1 MAPVAA
7 APAKGAPPAPIPAA
21 ESASLE
27 DKNWF
32 FDKVLFCTSWKTQL
46 YAERRSKFVD
56 TCISRICTH
65 IQAVVNSD

>member
-32 FDKVLFCTSWKTQL
+32 FDKVLFVYLGKLNYTQSIDPNL
-46 YAERRSKFVD
+46 STHAFQEYALTYKR
-56 TCISRICTH
+56 
-65 IQAVVNSD
+65 